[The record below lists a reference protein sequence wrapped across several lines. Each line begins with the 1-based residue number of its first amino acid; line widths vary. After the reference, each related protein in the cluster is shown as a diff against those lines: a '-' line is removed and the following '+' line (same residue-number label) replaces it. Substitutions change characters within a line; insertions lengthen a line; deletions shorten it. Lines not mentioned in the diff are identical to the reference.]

1 MLPGLLTRQLM
12 LEADS
17 HMSLCY
23 EVHGES
29 IARSGQNFN
38 FVSDLCVTVNAHYTA
53 VHLSLDINV
62 IDQIGV
68 RAVDINNQCHNIEA
82 DVNNCRA

>member
-1 MLPGLLTRQLM
+1 MASCKVPSLHKLPGLLPRQLM

-23 EVHGES
+23 EVHGQ
-29 IARSGQNFN
+29 SGQNFN

-53 VHLSLDINV
+53 VILQPV
-62 IDQIGV
+62 
-68 RAVDINNQCHNIEA
+68 CKCNIC
-82 DVNNCRA
+82 D